1 MKTPSP
7 KKGIAPIYLPNEM
20 HRRVST
26 LAKHK
31 GVKIGEYVVS
41 KISTSV
47 TKDESAMREEISH
60 AHAASA
66 KAS

>member
-1 MKTPSP
+1 MKISSP
-7 KKGIAPIYLPNEM
+7 KKGIAPIYLPSEM

-26 LAKHK
+26 VAKHK

-47 TKDESAMREEISH
+47 TRDESAMRDDISH
-60 AHAASA
+60 AHSNTS
-66 KAS
+66 K